1 MTLPSGTRLG
11 PYEILAP
18 IGAGG
23 MGEVYRAK
31 DPRLG
36 REVALKVLPGDLAD
50 DRDRLARFER
60 EARAASALN
69 HPNIITIYE
78 IGHEGGVA
86 YIAMEL
92 VDGLTLREMLVPAPF
107 ETTRVWEVGAQI
119 AEGLAKAHAA
129 GIVHRDL
136 KPENVMVSKDGFVK
150 ILDFGLARR
159 APLTEEGSYAATITR
174 ETEPGKIFGTVGYM
188 SPEQATGRLAD
199 DRSDQFS
206 FGTILYEMAT
216 GRRAFGRASPVETL
230 SAILKEQPVP
240 ASTVNPA
247 VPDRLSAIISRC
259 LAKDPEE
266 RYASTKDLARDLRE
280 LGGAV
285 AAAPPPAVT
294 SARRARTRRAVP
306 VVVGV
311 VIALLAAT
319 LILTRSRGHGVDSIA
334 VLPFETPASEP
345 EVEYLGQ
352 GISDNL
358 IQSLSRLPDLR
369 VIARSSVS
377 RYKGQPVDPEKIG
390 RELQVQAVLTGTV
403 AQRGD
408 QLEVT
413 AELVDARRNAHVWG
427 ERYDRNFA
435 DIISLQQDI
444 SGAIAQQLRP
454 KRAASEES
462 AGGQSFTADPA
473 AYRSYLK
480 GRYHWNKRTEADVR
494 KAIGYFQEAID
505 KDPSYAAAYD
515 GLCDSWLSFGWYE
528 FVPPR
533 DAYPR
538 ARAAAQRALD
548 IDAAEAEAHASLAA
562 LEMWYD
568 WNWLASQREFARML
582 ELNPNYAAGRHWH
595 ADLLSIHGRHD
606 EAIAESKKA
615 LELDPLSLIINTW
628 LGRRYYFARRF
639 DEAARECRKALE
651 FDLNFAP
658 AHWQLGSALVAQGKL
673 GQAVAEFETAVRL
686 AGKNPRY
693 LAYLGNARA
702 KAGDAAGARAILEQL
717 VSLEAGGRYVSALDR
732 ALVYSGLGENN
743 RALDWIEKAFD
754 DRPSLMPYLNIDPL
768 WDGLLGDPRF
778 TKLVARLGLAEAGSS
793 VSPSR

>member
-1 MTLPSGTRLG
+1 MTLAPGTRLG

-23 MGEVYRAK
+23 MGEVYRAR

-78 IGHEGGVA
+78 IGQEGGLA

-92 VDGLTLREMLVPAPF
+92 VDGWTLREILVPAPL
-107 ETTRVWEVGAQI
+107 ETRRLSEVGAQI

-136 KPENVMVSKDGFVK
+136 KPENVMVSRDGFVK

-159 APLTEEGSYAATITR
+159 APLNEEGSYAATISR
-174 ETEPGKIFGTVGYM
+174 ETKPGTIFGTVGYM
-188 SPEQATGRLAD
+188 SPEQATGRVAD
-199 DRSDQFS
+199 YRSDQFS

-216 GRRAFGRASPVETL
+216 GRSAFGRASPVETL

-247 VPDRLSAIISRC
+247 APERLSSIISRC

-280 LGGAV
+280 LDGAV
-285 AAAPPPAVT
+285 FVPPPPVA
-294 SARRARTRRAVP
+294 SARRARTSLAVP
-306 VVVGV
+306 VVLGV
-311 VIALLAAT
+311 LALLAAT
-319 LILTRSRGHGVDSIA
+319 LLLTRSRGHSVDSIA
-334 VLPFETPASEP
+334 VLPFETPPSEP
-345 EVEYLGQ
+345 EAEYLGQ
-352 GISDNL
+352 GIADNL

-369 VIARSSVS
+369 VIARSSVA

-390 RELQVQAVLTGTV
+390 RELGVQAVLTGTV

-408 QLEVT
+408 HLEVT
-413 AELVDARRNAHVWG
+413 AELVDAGRNAHVWG
-427 ERYDRNFA
+427 ERYDRDLA
-435 DIISLQQDI
+435 GIISLQGDI
-444 SGAIAQQLRP
+444 SRAIAEQLRP
-454 KRAASEES
+454 KRAASKES
-462 AGGQSFTADPA
+462 ARSASFTADPA

-480 GRYHWNKRTEADVR
+480 GRYYWNKRTETDVR
-494 KAIGYFQEAID
+494 KAIAYFQEAID
-505 KDPSYAAAYD
+505 KDPSYAAAYA
-515 GLCDSWLSFGWYE
+515 GLSGANVSLGWYE
-528 FVPPR
+528 FIRPR
-533 DAYPR
+533 DSYPR
-538 ARAAAQRALD
+538 ARAAAQRAIE
-548 IDAAEAEAHASLAA
+548 IDEASTEAHAILAA
-562 LEMWYD
+562 IEMWYD
-568 WNWLASQREFARML
+568 WNWPASEREFARML
-582 ELNPNYAAGRHWH
+582 ELSPNYADGRHWH
-595 ADLLSIHGRHD
+595 ADLFSIHGRHD

-628 LGRRYYFARRF
+628 LGRRYYFARRY

-651 FDLNFAP
+651 LDPNFVP
-658 AHWQLGSALVAQGKL
+658 AHWQLGSALVAKGRL
-673 GQAVAEFETAVRL
+673 GEAVAEFETAVRL

-693 LAYLGNARA
+693 LAYLGNAQA
-702 KAGDAAGARAILEQL
+702 KSGDAAGARAILEQL
-717 VSLEAGGRYVSALDR
+717 ASLEAGGRYVSALDR
-732 ALVYSGLGENN
+732 ALVYSGLREND
-743 RALDWIEKAFD
+743 RALDSIEKAFD
-754 DRPSLMPYLNIDPL
+754 DRPSLMPYLNVDPL
-768 WDGLLGDPRF
+768 WDGLRENPKF
-778 TKLVARLGLAEAGSS
+778 KKLIARLGLAGAGY
-793 VSPSR
+793 SPSPPR